1 MTQPAESFRLDTYI
15 LHHVLDSHTWHPLP
29 FLPAIRLP
37 SFISLHTMM
46 MLLAALLLLVVFC
59 FVYRKDQRVPTG
71 LTGVLEAFVVFIRDQ
86 IAIPSMGERD
96 GIRYTPMFCTLF
108 FFILFMNLLGLIP
121 IFASATANVNI
132 TGPLAFITF
141 FLMTINT
148 MRRNGIK
155 GFVKAITPG
164 GLKGPVLWFVVF
176 MEFVSIFI
184 KSFALMIR
192 LFANMLAGHMMILA
206 LLGIVTV
213 LGVGWWKLAVAVPAV
228 GIAVAISGLE
238 LFVAFLQ
245 AYIFILLSAVFI
257 GQMYHPEH

>member
-1 MTQPAESFRLDTYI
+1 MSLPSEPFRLDAYI
-15 LHHVLDSHTWHPLP
+15 LHHVLDSHEWHPVP
-29 FLPAIRLP
+29 FLPSITLP
-37 SFISLHTMM
+37 TFITVHTLMM
-46 MLLAALLLLVVFC
+46 FFSACLLVLIFC
-59 FVYRKDQRVPTG
+59 FIYRKEQRVPTG
-71 LTGVLEAFVVFIRDQ
+71 LTNALEAFVIFIRDE
-86 IAIPSMGERD
+86 IAIPSMGEAD
-96 GIRYTPMFCTLF
+96 GIYYTPMLCTMF
-108 FFILFMNLLGLIP
+108 FFILFMNLIGLVP
-121 IFASATANVNI
+121 LFASATANVNV

-148 MRRNGIK
+148 MRRNGVK
-155 GFVKAITPG
+155 GFLKAITPG

-206 LLGIVTV
+206 LIGIVTV
-213 LGVGWWKLAVAVPAV
+213 IGIGWWKFLVAAFAVP
-228 GIAVAISGLE
+228 IAVAISALE
-238 LFVAFLQ
+238 VFVAFLQ